1 MTRRR
6 GKATKGKPGEDL
18 VPVSPRPRVPAS
30 ALTRVSASVFKSV
43 PSLAAGVLICM
54 GLALIAGAGPLDLLR
69 TIWMGSWGSAEAAV
83 NTLAKIT
90 PLLLAGLAVALA
102 YRVGLLNIGCEGQL
116 TIGALVSA
124 VVAVA
129 AAKLPAFLLLP
140 LTLAAGAVSGGL
152 WALPAVLLRHRKGVH
167 EVISTLLLNYMAIY
181 LCAYLVSGPLGDGTA
196 MGRTPLIPSGA
207 EMPEIFRSGS
217 LFLTA
222 APFIALVFCFGA
234 RVWLSKTAR
243 GFEAVAAGTN
253 FDAAVNAGISASKL
267 QITIFAVSGALA
279 GLAGALEV
287 CAVHHRFYRSFS
299 PGYGFDGLTAA
310 FLANGS
316 PEWLWLSTL
325 FLGSLRSSDK
335 LLQIGLDLSPN
346 FILIV
351 QAVLLLSVAC
361 QAHMR
366 LWLETLSSRIRAG
379 ARKNVPSAEPDRTD
393 AR

>member
-1 MTRRR
+1 MR
-6 GKATKGKPGEDL
+6 D
-18 VPVSPRPRVPAS
+18 
-30 ALTRVSASVFKSV
+30 
-43 PSLAAGVLICM
+43 PSHSNFGPFGMLIAAPAAGAFLCM
-54 GLALIAGAGPLDLLR
+54 GLALAAGVGPLDLLR
-69 TIWMGSWGSAEAAV
+69 TVWMGSWGSPEAAI
-83 NTLAKIT
+83 NTLAKMT

-124 VVAVA
+124 SFAVA
-129 AAKLPAFLLLP
+129 AAPLPSFLLLP

-152 WALPAVLLRHRKGVH
+152 LALPAVLLRQRRGVH

-181 LCAYLVSGPLGDGTA
+181 LCGYLVSGPLGDGTA
-196 MGRTPLIPSGA
+196 MGRTPPIPAGA
-207 EMPEIFRSGS
+207 QMPEVFRSGS
-217 LFLTA
+217 LFLTP
-222 APFIALVFCFGA
+222 APLIALVLCFA
-234 RVWLSKTAR
+234 ACAWLSKTVR
-243 GFEAVAAGTN
+243 GFEAGAAGTN
-253 FDAAVNAGISASKL
+253 FDAAVNAGISASKW
-267 QITIFAVSGALA
+267 QIIIFAGSGALA

-361 QAHMR
+361 QGRIRAA
-366 LWLETLSSRIRAG
+366 LETLFSRIRLG
-379 ARKNVPSAEPDRTD
+379 ARRNVSTAQPDRTD
-393 AR
+393 TR